1 MEESVAQSTWQKAH
15 KRFREKKLSDYL
27 KSSTF
32 LFLCF
37 IIIYLLSYMYSSCLW
52 VLPLILNRLNLFF
65 TVELM
70 HCEWFY
76 ILMIWNGEIGCIW
89 INSIFIDFI
98 WILFKFCFCCCFW
111 NKCVLDFLF
120 VICFV
125 FVYYNFILLVNLLI
139 NLHRQLVAWF
149 MLV

>member
-15 KRFREKKLSDYL
+15 KRLREKKLSDYL

-32 LFLCF
+32 LFFCF

-52 VLPLILNRLNLFF
+52 VLTLILNRLNLFF

-98 WILFKFCFCCCFW
+98 WVLFKFCFCCCFW

-139 NLHRQLVAWF
+139 YLQMQLVAWF